1 MKNPKLFIFCCLLFD
16 FPTFFFIL
24 IFTTDIT
31 YMRFSSLLL
40 GSSWIFQIMA
50 SILRKDFSFTKET
63 HFRGDILE
71 FTINSTNSIIWQ
83 WAYFN
88 MISFA
93 SIFKVMRHTIWTQQ
107 FDEQYMVLLKGI
119 FCLNDIWEIN
129 VQMGSNQ

>member
-1 MKNPKLFIFCCLLFD
+1 MKKPKLFIFCCLLFD

-24 IFTTDIT
+24 IFTTYIT

-40 GSSWIFQIMA
+40 GSSWIFQIVA
-50 SILRKDFSFTKET
+50 SVLRKDFSFTKET

-88 MISFA
+88 MISWAVIDLRVYLRLWDIPFGHN
-93 SIFKVMRHTIWTQQ
+93 SLMNHRCLYW
-107 FDEQYMVLLKGI
+107 KGY
-119 FCLNDIWEIN
+119 FVW
-129 VQMGSNQ
+129 MTFGK